1 MPDSGTPSILER
13 ILGDK
18 RVEVERRK
26 TALPLD
32 DLLARNSRNRPTLD
46 FREAILRSGLTLIA
60 EFKRASPSK
69 GDIFPDADPA
79 TVVRGYETGGARA
92 ISVLTDEKYF
102 GGSDTDLQAV
112 RQAVDLPVL
121 RKDFVVDSYQIHEAR
136 YIGADAVLLIVAALT
151 DTELTGLLTVA
162 QDVGVSALVETHSEQ
177 EVDRAVEAG
186 ADIIGINNRNLH
198 TFETTIETTIQL
210 RDRVPDGTAVVS
222 ESGIFTREDTR
233 HLEQVGVDAILVGE
247 ALMRASLRNDAS
259 VEGDTLAGEVRKI
272 IGD

>member
-1 MPDSGTPSILER
+1 M
-13 ILGDK
+13 
-18 RVEVERRK
+18 ERRK
-26 TALPLD
+26 ALLPLD
-32 DLLARNSRNRPTLD
+32 DLLVRIPETRPALD

-69 GDIFPDADPA
+69 GDIFPDADPE

-151 DTELTGLLTVA
+151 DTELTGLLTVTR
-162 QDVGVSALVETHSEQ
+162 DVGVSAIVETHSER
-177 EVDRAVEAG
+177 EVVRAVEAG

-198 TFETTIETTIQL
+198 TFETTIETTVQL
-210 RDRVPDGTAVVS
+210 RDRVPIGTAVVS